1 MGYGSKEGTRE
12 QYMKQ
17 SPIFKA
23 TMYLLLEGPVTQQR
37 VLVHF
42 VLEFENLETQTCP
55 SVRRTGQ
62 TAFPS
67 ERNKRIELSSLA
79 GAVVWCL

>member
-1 MGYGSKEGTRE
+1 
-12 QYMKQ
+12 MKQ
-17 SPIFKA
+17 FSIFKA
-23 TMYLLLEGPVTQQR
+23 TVYLLLEGPLTQRR

-42 VLEFENLETQTCP
+42 VLEFENLETQTHP
-55 SVRRTGQ
+55 SVRCTGQ

-67 ERNKRIELSSLA
+67 ERNKRLELSSLA